1 MKKNFYQYLI
11 NNLNNFGEF
20 TINIFIFLPYFF
32 SITNLI
38 KTLFHPWKNIQVKK
52 TSPGFSFSEFIDI
65 LFFNLISRSIGFIMR
80 FSIIVFYFIFQSFFM
95 FFLPVIALVYF
106 LLQPLLYL
114 IYLIKKSPD
123 EIKNN
128 LKNEFIKNHLLKEE
142 NKKNVELWF
151 EKYFDSHLKK
161 RQWWKLNN
169 LMSYPP
175 LARDWSYGYTPILDQ
190 YCQDLTS
197 PSYLVHL
204 NNIVDREK
212 EINEIELVLSKNSES
227 NVIIVGEEGVGKH
240 TIIDAF
246 AKKIY
251 SGKTT
256 QQLMYKRILKV
267 NMEKINQDINFF
279 ESLLKE
285 AYEAKNIILFIDNF
299 EKYLDLITSFE
310 KFIKSNQLQ
319 VIAETTPFFYQKY
332 IYSNEIANRL
342 FEKVDVYE
350 INKNQAL
357 NILLEKFSDF
367 ENHYHVYI
375 PYETLLEIVD
385 KSQFYITYIPF
396 PEKAIE
402 LLDSTCVFT
411 KKNDKKI
418 AFKNYYPIVTL
429 ENVNYVLAEKTHIPT
444 IIDKQLKE
452 KLVNLE
458 TLLKSEIFDQNEAIN
473 KLSSSLRRS
482 FLMISKRK
490 KPLAT
495 FLFLGPTGVGKTQTA
510 KAIAQV
516 FFSTSK
522 SKENLNSNK
531 VSYLIRFDMSNYQS
545 KYDIPKLIGDI
556 NTGEPGLLTSAIREQ
571 PYGVLL
577 LDELE
582 KADKNLLNIFLT
594 IIDEGYFTD
603 GFGRRVD
610 CKNLVIIATSN
621 AKSEKDF
628 PPEFINRFDG
638 VITFN
643 QLTKNA
649 LRLIAQKVLDQIIF
663 DIYQLYKIKVKIKE
677 ETINSL
683 IEKGYS
689 LEYGARNLERVIR
702 DEIEDKIAQLIF
714 SDKIKENQII
724 II

>member
-1 MKKNFYQYLI
+1 MKKNFYHYLI
-11 NNLNNFGEF
+11 DNLNSFGEF
-20 TINIFIFLPYFF
+20 TINIFIFFPYFF
-32 SITNLI
+32 SVSNLI
-38 KTLFHPWKNIQVKK
+38 KTLFYPWKNIQTKK
-52 TSPGFSFSEFIDI
+52 ITPGFSFSEYLDI
-65 LFFNLISRSIGFIMR
+65 LFFNLISRGIGFIMR
-80 FSIIVFYFIFQSFFM
+80 FSIILFYFVFQSIFM
-95 FFLPVIALVYF
+95 FILPIIALIFF
-106 LLQPLLYL
+106 LIQPILYL
-114 IYLIKKSPD
+114 IYLIKKSPQ

-128 LKNEFIKNHLLKEE
+128 LKEQFIKNHLLKEE
-142 NKKNVELWF
+142 NQEKVELWF
-151 EKYFDSHLKK
+151 EKYFENHLKK
-161 RQWWKLNN
+161 TQWWKLNN

-175 LARDWSYGYTPILDQ
+175 LARDWSYGYTPTLDQ
-190 YCQDLTS
+190 YCQELTS
-197 PSYLVHL
+197 PGYLSHL
-204 NNIVDREK
+204 NTIVDREK
-212 EINEIELVLSKNSES
+212 EINEIELILSKNAEA

-256 QQLMYKRILKV
+256 HQLMYKRILKV
-267 NMEKINQDINFF
+267 NMEKINQNINFF

-299 EKYLDLITSFE
+299 EKYLDLINSFE

-319 VIAETTPFFYQKY
+319 IITETTPFFYQKY
-332 IYSNEIANRL
+332 IYLNEITNRL
-342 FEKVDVYE
+342 FEKIDVFE
-350 INKNQAL
+350 IDKNKAL
-357 NILLEKFSDF
+357 DILLEKFSDF
-367 ENHYHVYI
+367 ENHHRVYI
-375 PYETLLEIVD
+375 PYETLLETVD

-402 LLDSTCVFT
+402 LLDSTCVFV
-411 KKNDKKI
+411 KKNTSIK
-418 AFKNYYPIVTL
+418 FPIVTPD
-429 ENVNYVLAEKTHIPT
+429 NINYVLTEKTHIPT
-444 IIDKQLKE
+444 SINKQLKE
-452 KLVNLE
+452 KLLNLE
-458 TLLKSEIFDQNEAIN
+458 TLLKSEIFDQDEAIN
-473 KLSSSLRRS
+473 KLSSALRRS
-482 FLMISKRK
+482 FLLISKRK

-516 FFSTSK
+516 FFSSK
-522 SKENLNSNK
+522 KSSNNSTNK
-531 VSYLIRFDMSNYQS
+531 ISYLLRFDMSNYQS

-556 NTGEPGLLTSAIREQ
+556 NTGDPGLLSSAIREQ

-594 IIDEGYFTD
+594 MIDEGYFTD
-603 GFGRRVD
+603 GFGHRVD

-638 VITFN
+638 IIKFN

-649 LRLIAQKVLDQIIF
+649 LKSIAKKVLDQIIF
-663 DIYQLYKIKVKIKE
+663 DIYQLYKVKIKIKE
-677 ETINSL
+677 ETIEEL

-689 LEYGARNLERVIR
+689 REYGARNLERVIR

-714 SDKIKENQII
+714 SDKIRENQII
-724 II
+724 FI